1 MQIGAENRNKTIA
14 LVVLAVIAAIAL
26 PYSLSNRSN
35 APSTAATTATTS
47 TTDAKKA
54 PRNTD
59 RSSQKWPAAN
69 KLQQT
74 ASLDPALHFDL
85 LKGSEDQQ
93 YEGTKRNIFS
103 DQPDIVIPKPDPA
116 FVKKQQEDE
125 QQRLANQGPP
135 PPPPIPL
142 KFYGFAT
149 QAGQPKRVFLS
160 STSGDDVFVGTE
172 GQVINKRYRIVKI
185 NNASVEME
193 DILNSNKQTLPL
205 TSPQT

>member
-1 MQIGAENRNKTIA
+1 MSAWWR
-14 LVVLAVIAAIAL
+14 
-26 PYSLSNRSN
+26 
-35 APSTAATTATTS
+35 TTS
-47 TTDAKKA
+47 SRYI
-54 PRNTD
+54 PEE
-59 RSSQKWPAAN
+59 AN
-69 KLQQT
+69 KGRVKKKLRIKFTDFWADMNEPEQNDFYQ
-74 ASLDPALHFDL
+74 L
-85 LKGSEDQQ
+85 LARHWDVE
-93 YEGTKRNIFS
+93 FS

-160 STSGDDVFVGTE
+160 STSGDDVFMGTE